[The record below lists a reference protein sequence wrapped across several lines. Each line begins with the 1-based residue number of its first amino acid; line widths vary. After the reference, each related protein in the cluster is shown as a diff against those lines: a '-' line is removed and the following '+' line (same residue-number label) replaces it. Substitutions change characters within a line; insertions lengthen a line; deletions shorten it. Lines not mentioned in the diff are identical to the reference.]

1 MRKPVLLI
9 FANAMILIV
18 VFMLMAQSLFVVQRI
33 AQAGEVKGLV
43 EVKRGDGEF
52 QPLATNAIVAVGDTV
67 RTGRDGSV
75 EFTWADKT
83 RWKLAAN
90 TQLTVKKAS
99 VNKKVET
106 SQFRLDAGQVFVR
119 LVKRL
124 APASRFEIET
134 PTAVAAVRGTVFSVA
149 VDQGQTKVE
158 VFKGQVKVSA
168 QDGGEMMVDPGHE
181 GTTGAGRVKIADARG
196 EAFLAQP
203 TLIRPDLELE
213 VRAIQNEFAV
223 LRGST
228 EVGNTLLVD
237 EKPAKVLGT
246 GAFFKRVKLQPG
258 HNQWKV
264 VAKDKHDETTSE
276 CRAVEFDAAKKQ
288 MTESTCK

>member
-43 EVKRGDGEF
+43 EVRRGSGEF
-52 QPLATNAIVAVGDTV
+52 QALKSGGVVAVGDVV
-67 RTGRDGSV
+67 RTGDKSGV

-83 RWKLAAN
+83 RWKLASN

-99 VNKKVET
+99 VNKKIET

-119 LVKRL
+119 LVKKL

-149 VDQGQTKVE
+149 VEGGQTKVE
-158 VFKGQVKVSA
+158 VFKGHVQVSA
-168 QDGGEMMVDPGHE
+168 QNGAEKMVDPGHQ
-181 GTTGAGRVKIADARG
+181 GTTGAGAIQIADAKG
-196 EAFLAQP
+196 DAFLAQP
-203 TLIRPDLELE
+203 ELIRPDMELE
-213 VRAIQNEFAV
+213 IRPLKGDTAL
-223 LRGST
+223 LRGAT
-228 EVGNTLLVD
+228 EVGNTLFVD
-237 EKPAKVLGT
+237 EKPAKVLAT
-246 GAFFKRVKLQPG
+246 GAFLKRVKLQAG
-258 HNQWKV
+258 HNQWTV

-276 CRAVEFDAAKKQ
+276 CRALEFDATTQKT
-288 MTESTCK
+288 TETKCK